1 MNGAET
7 GQEVG
12 ASAAGATAPVARR
25 RRFSARRDHHMARR
39 ALRLLCLLA
48 FCASSAADAPWPEQR
63 PLAANADASSDS
75 RPAAGKNDA
84 EGEDAP
90 AKSEA
95 TPPESEATPPEGDDL
110 DAIIADILSR
120 PANEAE
126 GAATTKQ
133 CIARLRID
141 RTEVLNERFIVFHM
155 RAGKKYLVQFR
166 NRCPGLR
173 RRGVIELESRS
184 FQVCA
189 MDSVRGRYGV
199 GIGGMWGPRCLIPGF
214 EPVTEAQIE
223 FIEEA
228 LRDGGPS

>member
-7 GQEVG
+7 GHEVG
-12 ASAAGATAPVARR
+12 ASAAGATVPAEIAFVARR
-25 RRFSARRDHHMARR
+25 RRFSARRDHHLARR

-48 FCASSAADAPWPEQR
+48 FCASSAADAPWPERR
-63 PLAANADASSDS
+63 PLAANTDASSDG

-84 EGEDAP
+84 ESEDAP
-90 AKSEA
+90 A
-95 TPPESEATPPEGDDL
+95 ESEATAPEEDDL

-126 GAATTKQ
+126 GAATAKQ

>member
-7 GQEVG
+7 GHEVG
-12 ASAAGATAPVARR
+12 ASAARATVPAQIAPVARR
-25 RRFSARRDHHMARR
+25 RRILARRDHHRAGH

-63 PLAANADASSDS
+63 PLAADTDASSGG
-75 RPAAGKNDA
+75 RPAAGRNDA
-84 EGEDAP
+84 EGGDAP
-90 AKSEA
+90 A
-95 TPPESEATPPEGDDL
+95 ESEPTAPEEEDL

-120 PANEAE
+120 PAGEAE
-126 GAATTKQ
+126 GATAKQ

-141 RTEVLNERFIVFHM
+141 RTEVLNERFVVFHM